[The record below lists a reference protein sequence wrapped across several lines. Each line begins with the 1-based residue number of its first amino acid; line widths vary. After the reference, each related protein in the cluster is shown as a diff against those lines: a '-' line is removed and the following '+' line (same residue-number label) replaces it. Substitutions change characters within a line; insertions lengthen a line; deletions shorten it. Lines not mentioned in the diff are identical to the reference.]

1 MLLSFAVIILSGLAI
16 SSVCKK
22 IKVPPLAGMLVVGI
36 ILGPHVLGLIDGSV
50 MEISP
55 QLRKT
60 ALIII
65 LTRAGLNFDIESII
79 KNGRPALL
87 MCFLPALC
95 EICGMVLIAPKL
107 FGITVPEA
115 ALAGAVLAAV
125 SPAVVVPAMIKLTE
139 NKTGTDKGI
148 PQIIMAGASADDIFV
163 ITLFSSLCGLV
174 KTGEFSVSAFA
185 DIPVSIILGIATGIA
200 AGFILHIIFRKI
212 HIRDTVKLLIT
223 LSISFLLVTA
233 EDSGK
238 LPFSGLIAI
247 MAMGIALTLKT
258 PVQSKRLSAKY
269 SKLWV
274 AAELLLFV
282 LVGAE
287 VNIDYAMKFGLKAV
301 ALIFAVMFFRMLG
314 VFLCML
320 KTKLNFKERLFC
332 MLAYIPKATVQAS
345 IGSIPLS
352 MGLDC
357 GNLVLTIAV
366 LAILITAPLG
376 AAAID
381 LTSGKLLSHD
391 GNL

>member
-22 IKVPPLAGMLVVGI
+22 IKVPPLAGMLIAGI

-50 MEISP
+50 MELSP

-65 LTRAGLNFDIESII
+65 LTRAGLNFDIESIR

-185 DIPVSIILGIATGIA
+185 DIPVSIILGIAAGIA
-200 AGFILHIIFRKI
+200 SGLILHIIFTKI

-223 LSISFLLVTA
+223 LSVSFILVTL
-233 EDSGK
+233 EDFGK
-238 LPFSGLIAI
+238 PAFSGLIAI

-258 PVQSKRLSAKY
+258 PVQAKRLSAKY

-345 IGSIPLS
+345 VGSIPLS